1 VRAAA
6 IVAALAAGLLAG
18 CGGGGGGSDAKH
30 VLAQTADNLGKIRS
44 GVLHLALVVTP
55 RGTTGRGPVGFRLN
69 GPFSLGSPGSFRIAY
84 TQLAAARQA
93 TVTVISTGGHGYV
106 EVRGKTYELPPAQ
119 TRVLRSAT
127 AQLRSSG
134 GLRSF
139 GIGSWVRNPKVSDG
153 GRVGG
158 AETDR
163 VTAVLDVVNA
173 ANGLLSLARAT
184 GRPSPELRG
193 RNAKQLA
200 DAVRSSSFELFTGKK
215 DRLLRRVRLEADLG
229 LDVPRNLRAVLGSL
243 VGAKVRFLL
252 GVDDPNSTI
261 HVAAPEHALPAA
273 ELPHG

>member
-6 IVAALAAGLLAG
+6 VVAALAAGLLAG
-18 CGGGGGGSDAKH
+18 CGGGGGSSAKH

-44 GVLHLALVVTP
+44 GVLHLELVVTP
-55 RGTTGRGPVGFRLN
+55 RGTSGRGPVGFRLN

-106 EVRGKTYELPPAQ
+106 VVRGKTYELPPAQ
-119 TRVLRSAT
+119 TRLLRSAT

-158 AETDR
+158 ADTDR
-163 VTAVLDVVNA
+163 VTAALDVVNA

-193 RNAKQLA
+193 RSAKQLA
-200 DAVRSSSFELFTGKK
+200 DAVRSSSFELYTGKK

-261 HVAAPEHALPAA
+261 HVLAPAHALPAT